1 MAAAA
6 TPINFIVHS
15 DPIMPKEQFN
25 KFYAMAE
32 IQITSSNRIAALQAS
47 SWFALSEKQKSEFSC
62 RYSNAVHDDAVLL
75 VDKHL
80 TRNQMYI
87 GPKQEIEYFS
97 AALEAMD
104 DTTLS
109 NLCSQIVPVFGDGSV
124 PMYPP
129 AQHCPAAIP
138 LHQGGQQ
145 TQASGPPPY
154 NNQLNTLIPVALLS
168 QTLTAQGG
176 AAGQGATAG
185 QGQGTGL
192 GATTPIT
199 VTQTVT
205 TPNPRPTK
213 TGRPPNSWI
222 LFRADNHDR
231 VKAENPGLSNNAICE
246 LSRSHFND
254 VERCV
259 CRCSQSLCHVGRTCQ
274 RDSQSQEPAYKYKPR
289 KSSEIKRRQA
299 RGTARADFI
308 SSAELETSFAETDE
322 VFTRVNGELNQVEN
336 STGLLGADFD
346 ATYSQRQ
353 GNDLL
358 DLYPGTYPATEVDFS
373 YSYLFQ

>member
-6 TPINFIVHS
+6 TPINFIVHLN
-15 DPIMPKEQFN
+15 PIMPNEQFN

-138 LHQGGQQ
+138 LHQGGEQ

-154 NNQLNTLIPVALLS
+154 NNQLDTLIPVALLS
-168 QTLTAQGG
+168 QTLNAQGG

-192 GATTPIT
+192 GATTSIT

-205 TPNPRPTK
+205 TPNLRPTK

-231 VKAENPGLSNNAICE
+231 VKAENPGLGNNAISGLISTMWSDASAGVRNHYAMLAE
-246 LSRSHFND
+246 LAREIHRVKN
-254 VERCV
+254 
-259 CRCSQSLCHVGRTCQ
+259 
-274 RDSQSQEPAYKYKPR
+274 PAYKYKPR

>member
-15 DPIMPKEQFN
+15 NPIMPKEQFN

-80 TRNQMYI
+80 NRNQMYI

-154 NNQLNTLIPVALLS
+154 NNQLNTLIPVALLR
-168 QTLTAQGG
+168 QRFNAQGG
-176 AAGQGATAG
+176 AAGQGL
-185 QGQGTGL
+185 GTGL
-192 GATTPIT
+192 GATTSIT

-231 VKAENPGLSNNAICE
+231 VKAENPGLGNNVISGLISTMWSDASAGVRNHYAMLAE
-246 LSRSHFND
+246 LAREIHRAKN
-254 VERCV
+254 
-259 CRCSQSLCHVGRTCQ
+259 
-274 RDSQSQEPAYKYKPR
+274 PAYKYKPR

-322 VFTRVNGELNQVEN
+322 VFTRVNGELNKVEN

-373 YSYLFQ
+373 YSYLFH

>member
-15 DPIMPKEQFN
+15 NPIMPKEQFN

-145 TQASGPPPY
+145 AQASGPPPY

-168 QTLTAQGG
+168 QTLNAQGG

-185 QGQGTGL
+185 QGPGTGL
-192 GATTPIT
+192 GATTSIT

-231 VKAENPGLSNNAICE
+231 VKAENPSLGNNAISGLISTMWSDASAGVRNHYAMLAE
-246 LSRSHFND
+246 LAREIHRAKN
-254 VERCV
+254 
-259 CRCSQSLCHVGRTCQ
+259 
-274 RDSQSQEPAYKYKPR
+274 PAYKYKPR

-322 VFTRVNGELNQVEN
+322 VFTRVNGELNKVEN

>member
-1 MAAAA
+1 MTAAA

-15 DPIMPKEQFN
+15 NPIMPKEQFN

-80 TRNQMYI
+80 NRNQMYI

-154 NNQLNTLIPVALLS
+154 NNQLNTLIPVALLR
-168 QTLTAQGG
+168 QRFNAQGR

-185 QGQGTGL
+185 QGPGTGL
-192 GATTPIT
+192 GATTSIT

-231 VKAENPGLSNNAICE
+231 VKAENPGLGNNVISGLISTMWSDASAGVRNHYAMLAE
-246 LSRSHFND
+246 LAREIHRAKN
-254 VERCV
+254 
-259 CRCSQSLCHVGRTCQ
+259 
-274 RDSQSQEPAYKYKPR
+274 PAYKYKPR

-322 VFTRVNGELNQVEN
+322 VFTRVNGELNKVEN

>member
-15 DPIMPKEQFN
+15 NPIMPKEQFN

-80 TRNQMYI
+80 NRNQMYI

-154 NNQLNTLIPVALLS
+154 NNQLNTLIPVALLR
-168 QTLTAQGG
+168 QRFNAQGG

-185 QGQGTGL
+185 QGPGTGL
-192 GATTPIT
+192 GATTSIT

-231 VKAENPGLSNNAICE
+231 VKAENPGLGNNVISGLISTMWSDASAGVRNHYAMLAE
-246 LSRSHFND
+246 LAREIHRAKN
-254 VERCV
+254 
-259 CRCSQSLCHVGRTCQ
+259 
-274 RDSQSQEPAYKYKPR
+274 PAYKYKPR

-322 VFTRVNGELNQVEN
+322 VFTRVNGELNKVEN

-353 GNDLL
+353 RNDLL

>member
-154 NNQLNTLIPVALLS
+154 NNQLNTLIPVALLT
-168 QTLTAQGG
+168 QTFNAQGG

-192 GATTPIT
+192 GATTSIT

-231 VKAENPGLSNNAICE
+231 VKAENPGLGNNAISGLISTMWSDASAGVRNHYAMLAE
-246 LSRSHFND
+246 LAREIHRAKN
-254 VERCV
+254 
-259 CRCSQSLCHVGRTCQ
+259 
-274 RDSQSQEPAYKYKPR
+274 PAYKYKPR

>member
-15 DPIMPKEQFN
+15 NPIMPNEQFN

-47 SWFALSEKQKSEFSC
+47 SWFALNEKQKSEFSC
-62 RYSNAVHDDAVLL
+62 RYSNAVHDDTVLL

-154 NNQLNTLIPVALLS
+154 NNQLDTLIPVALLS
-168 QTLTAQGG
+168 QTLNAQGG

-192 GATTPIT
+192 GATTSIT

-231 VKAENPGLSNNAICE
+231 VKAENPGLGNNAISGLISTMWSDASAGVRNHYAMLAE
-246 LSRSHFND
+246 LAREIHRAKN
-254 VERCV
+254 
-259 CRCSQSLCHVGRTCQ
+259 
-274 RDSQSQEPAYKYKPR
+274 PAYKYKPR